1 MTKLSLCMELDFDT
15 VKALSSRTRV
25 KILNEALE
33 NKSTPTDLSDAVGK
47 SKSTVSSHLEK
58 LQNAGLLE
66 KDKVEGRRRVIY
78 KPTSKTKA
86 IIKGR
91 NRKVKFSILSTVSTA
106 WIGLG
111 LGLSALN
118 QSRGGGSDVGVMG
131 VEGAQNASQFPS
143 SEVFL
148 FLGIGFFSISA
159 AGLMYGLVISRLGN
173 QK

>member
-1 MTKLSLCMELDFDT
+1 MELDFDT
-15 VKALSSRTRV
+15 VKALSSRTRIR
-25 KILNEALE
+25 ILNAALE
-33 NKSTPTDLSDAVGK
+33 KESTPTDLSDKVGK
-47 SKSTVSSHLEK
+47 SKSTVSSHLDK

-66 KDKVEGRRRVIY
+66 KDQVEGRRRVIY

-159 AGLMYGLVISRLGN
+159 AGLLYGLVMSRLTN
-173 QK
+173 QE